1 MDSLDQAQ
9 GDGLR
14 SVAPHT
20 ELSLPPPVPR
30 ILSKKNPFLAV
41 AMAGGVVCVT
51 GAGGFIGS
59 WIVKLLLARGY
70 SVRGTSRRADDP
82 KNAHLWA
89 LEGAS
94 ERLAMVQADLLD
106 RESLR
111 AAFAGCLGVI
121 HTASPMHDTPEE
133 IIEPV
138 ITGTRNVV
146 EVAADCGV
154 RRVVLSS
161 TIGTMYMDPRR
172 DPDKPLDDSCWS
184 DLEYC
189 KRTKNWYCYAK
200 TIAERGAWEAAR
212 ARGLDLAVVIP
223 VVVLGEMLQPGM
235 NTSTLHIL
243 KYLTGEAKA
252 YVNESHAYVHV
263 RDAAE
268 AHVRVLLAPG
278 AGGRRYVCAERTLH
292 RGELCRI
299 LADLFPEYPI
309 PTRCKDEVNPPKKGY
324 KFTNQPLK
332 DLGIN
337 FTPVHEYLYEAVK
350 SLQEKGFIQKASGIK
365 ELGKRGSPPQKSSVP
380 LLVSKL

>member
-1 MDSLDQAQ
+1 M
-9 GDGLR
+9 
-14 SVAPHT
+14 
-20 ELSLPPPVPR
+20 
-30 ILSKKNPFLAV
+30 AV
-41 AMAGGVVCVT
+41 LVCVT

-70 SVRGTSRRADDP
+70 AVRGTSRRADDP

-89 LEGAS
+89 LDGAA
-94 ERLAMVQADLLD
+94 ERLTMVRVDLLD
-106 RESLR
+106 RDTLR
-111 AAFAGCLGVI
+111 AAFHGCDGVI

-146 EVAADCGV
+146 EVAADAGV

-161 TIGTMYMDPRR
+161 SIGTMYMNPHR
-172 DPDKPLDDSCWS
+172 DTDAPLDDSSWS
-184 DLEYC
+184 DLEFC

-200 TIAERGAWEAAR
+200 TIAEQGAWELAR

-223 VVVLGEMLQPGM
+223 VVTLGELLQPSM

-243 KYLTGEAKA
+243 KYLTGGART
-252 YVNESHAYVHV
+252 YVNESQAYVHV

-268 AHVRVLLAPG
+268 AHIRVLLAPN

-299 LADLFPEYPI
+299 LAGLFPEYPI

-332 DLGIN
+332 DLGMK
-337 FTPVHEYLYEAVK
+337 FTPVHEYLHEAVR
-350 SLQEKGFIQKASGIK
+350 SLQDKGFIRKPSDTKVLPSRSA
-365 ELGKRGSPPQKSSVP
+365 PPQNSIVP
-380 LLVSKL
+380 MFMSKL